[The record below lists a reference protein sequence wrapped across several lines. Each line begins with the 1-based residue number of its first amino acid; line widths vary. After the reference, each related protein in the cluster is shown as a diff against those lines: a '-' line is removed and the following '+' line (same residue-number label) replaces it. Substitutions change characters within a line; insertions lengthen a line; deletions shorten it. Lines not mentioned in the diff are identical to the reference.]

1 MVLNRLK
8 SVIILLL
15 GLFFI
20 FCAYLQL
27 NDPDSLIWILAY
39 LIPAALSFV
48 TTINF
53 RSRYFQYISF
63 MYLIVAL
70 YLYCNNSE
78 SATEILNEPTYES
91 LGLALCSMWIY
102 ILHLLNNRVIK
113 AS

>member
-1 MVLNRLK
+1 MKINNY
-8 SVIILLL
+8 ILTLVGLL
-15 GLFFI
+15 FLFF
-20 FCAYLQL
+20 ALLQI